1 MNDDERVGLAK
12 LNESIFSPNQSWRN
26 NAYLEPEWGA
36 YVLGYRE
43 AADSIVENVE
53 ELGVDLLAYPVMFLY
68 RHFLEIGLKH
78 DLIVLKRYFR
88 EQVEFP
94 PHHRLD
100 ILWQEVRSLMEKE
113 WNTASH
119 TEYYDAIEDRIK
131 EFQQI
136 DQESYAFRYP
146 VTKQNTSSLTGVPD
160 VYGKGMAIINLMQV
174 KEVVYEMAKFIE
186 GTINMVADHE
196 DARRDYLNWIQQ
208 EYGDVMNGY

>member
-1 MNDDERVGLAK
+1 MNDDERIGLAK
-12 LNESIFSPNQSWRN
+12 LNESIFSPNQSRRN
-26 NAYLEPEWGA
+26 NAYLEPEWGL

-43 AADSIVENVE
+43 AADSIVGNAE
-53 ELGVDLLAYPVMFLY
+53 ELGVDLLVYPVMFLY

-78 DLIVLKRYFR
+78 DLTVLKRCFG
-88 EQVEFP
+88 EPLKLP

-113 WNTASH
+113 WNTARH

-136 DQESYAFRYP
+136 DEQSYAFRYP
-146 VTKQNTSSLTGVPD
+146 VTKQNTSSLNSVPNI
-160 VYGKGMAIINLMQV
+160 YGKGKAIINLMQV
-174 KEVVYEMAKFIE
+174 KEVVHEMAIFIE
-186 GTINMVADHE
+186 GTIDMVADHE
-196 DARRDYLNWIQQ
+196 DARRDYLDWIQQ

>member
-1 MNDDERVGLAK
+1 MNDDERIGLAK

-26 NAYLEPEWGA
+26 NAYLEPEWGL

-43 AADSIVENVE
+43 AADSLVENAE
-53 ELGVDLLAYPVMFLY
+53 ELGVDLLVYPVMFLY

-78 DLIVLKRYFR
+78 DLTVLKRYFR
-88 EQVEFP
+88 EPLKLP

-113 WNTASH
+113 WNTAMH
-119 TEYYDAIEDRIK
+119 TEYYDAIGDRIT

-136 DQESYAFRYP
+136 DEQSYAFRYP
-146 VTKQNTSSLTGVPD
+146 VTKQNTSSLNSVSNI
-160 VYGKGMAIINLMQV
+160 YEEGKAIINLMQV
-174 KEVVYEMAKFIE
+174 KEVVHEMAIFIE
-186 GTINMVADHE
+186 GTIDMVAAQE
-196 DARRDYLNWIQQ
+196 DTRRDYLDWIQQ